1 MTRISKNIAFTV
13 PKAMAEE
20 FAQLASEEQSTKS
33 EMFRRIFRF
42 YQASKQPPQQQ
53 QPDVAS
59 DFDAWVGR
67 VIFDAAEEEQNQPM
81 DDKALCELDEK
92 LLSYGAERA
101 KSLGITSEAQINEII
116 HKERQKRR
124 QAARCP

>member
-1 MTRISKNIAFTV
+1 
-13 PKAMAEE
+13 
-20 FAQLASEEQSTKS
+20 
-33 EMFRRIFRF
+33 
-42 YQASKQPPQQQ
+42 
-53 QPDVAS
+53 
-59 DFDAWVGR
+59 
-67 VIFDAAEEEQNQPM
+67 M